1 MSPRVSGQNSFLMH
15 TVLVG
20 SKCYC
25 LFCLFSTFLKPVVG
39 LAMQRSIKDKFK
51 FGFSFCIVQNIFY
64 TFLFIMYSFSFGSG
78 SGQLYLMALFFAQL
92 PDFSFSVSGFG
103 QSMIVYLFVC
113 VITLS
118 VRWVHKLNYY
128 SVFVE
133 KSVDVLCAIYFKI
146 ILVLLF
152 LASVCFKF

>member
-1 MSPRVSGQNSFLMH
+1 
-15 TVLVG
+15 
-20 SKCYC
+20 
-25 LFCLFSTFLKPVVG
+25 
-39 LAMQRSIKDKFK
+39 
-51 FGFSFCIVQNIFY
+51 
-64 TFLFIMYSFSFGSG
+64 
-78 SGQLYLMALFFAQL
+78 
-92 PDFSFSVSGFG
+92 
-103 QSMIVYLFVC
+103 MIVYLFVC

-133 KSVDVLCAIYFKI
+133 KSVDVLYAIYFKI